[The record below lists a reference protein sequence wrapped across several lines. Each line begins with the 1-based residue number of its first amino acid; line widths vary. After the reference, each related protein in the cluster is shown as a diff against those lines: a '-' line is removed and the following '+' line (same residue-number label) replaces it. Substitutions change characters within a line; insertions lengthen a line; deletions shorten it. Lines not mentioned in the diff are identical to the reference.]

1 MASQS
6 IVCASCRATVPYGR
20 LSCPS
25 CGELLA
31 SVAGAARRV
40 PAERPAKRTARASRQ
55 ASTTAAPRATRSA
68 PSVLVDVAPP
78 ATAVAT
84 AEPVEAPSTD
94 GAGWDAPEPPG
105 TFADGPEWPVE
116 RPETPFAVSSA
127 AVDARNGESE
137 ASVSLPYV
145 LRPVSPPTAAVSP
158 SPAAGVLPAIPDLP
172 VASPPS
178 APPEWPVA
186 SAPGAYVP
194 PPMITATPAGAPA
207 PARAWAG
214 HPTDPSTSDAAAD
227 PARSAGAIMDAARV
241 PEFVGWL
248 AVAGSA
254 MAAVGFVLPWG
265 VTVIGASGVGY
276 FDRWGMAG
284 PFHPIVVLALLGVLG
299 LALVRNP
306 IPLWIR
312 VGLPGLGL
320 GALLIG
326 LGWPY
331 LVALPG
337 AGPGVLVVAI
347 GAIILI
353 VAGIIALVTDRHA
366 VEDRSV

>member
-40 PAERPAKRTARASRQ
+40 PAERPAKRTTRAERV
-55 ASTTAAPRATRSA
+55 ASTTAAPRASRSA

-78 ATAVAT
+78 AVAVAT
-84 AEPVEAPSTD
+84 AEPIVAPPTD
-94 GAGWDAPEPPG
+94 AAGWDAPEPPA
-105 TFADGPEWPVE
+105 TFEAAPEWPDG
-116 RPETPFAVSSA
+116 RPETPFAVAA
-127 AVDARNGESE
+127 AVLDDPDEDPE

-145 LRPVSPPTAAVSP
+145 LRPVAPP
-158 SPAAGVLPAIPDLP
+158 PA
-172 VASPPS
+172 ASPPAA
-178 APPEWPVA
+178 APVPPAFAEWPVPGTPPVAPEWPVA

-194 PPMITATPAGAPA
+194 PMIAAMPAGAPA

-214 HPTDPSTSDAAAD
+214 HPADTAPSDAAAD
-227 PARSAGAIMDAARV
+227 LARSAAAMIDAARV

-265 VTVIGASGVGY
+265 ATVIGAAGVGY

-306 IPLWIR
+306 IPLWVR

-337 AGPGVLVVAI
+337 TGPGVLVVVI

>member
-1 MASQS
+1 
-6 IVCASCRATVPYGR
+6 V
-20 LSCPS
+20 
-25 CGELLA
+25 LL
-31 SVAGAARRV
+31 
-40 PAERPAKRTARASRQ
+40 
-55 ASTTAAPRATRSA
+55 
-68 PSVLVDVAPP
+68 DVAPP
-78 ATAVAT
+78 AAAVST
-84 AEPVEAPSTD
+84 AEPVEPPPID
-94 GAGWDAPEPPG
+94 GAGWDAPTPPA
-105 TFADGPEWPVE
+105 TFDDEPEWPVD
-116 RPETPFAVSSA
+116 RPATPFAVPKVELDDPIEAS
-127 AVDARNGESE
+127 G

-145 LRPVSPPTAAVSP
+145 LRPVTPPPAA
-158 SPAAGVLPAIPDLP
+158 AAGVPPAVADWP
-172 VASPPS
+172 VPASP
-178 APPEWPVA
+178 AVTPEWPVA

-194 PPMITATPAGAPA
+194 PMLAATPAGPAA

-214 HPTDPSTSDAAAD
+214 HPPDAPSPDATAD
-227 PARSAGAIMDAARV
+227 PGRWTGAIMDAARV

-254 MAAVGFVLPWG
+254 MSAVGFVLPWG
-265 VTVIGASGVGY
+265 ITVIGASGVGY

-284 PFHPIVVLALLGVLG
+284 PFHPIVVLALLGVLA

-306 IPLWIR
+306 IPLWVR

-331 LVALPG
+331 IVALPG
-337 AGPGVLVVAI
+337 TGPGALVVAI

-366 VEDRSV
+366 VEDRAV